1 MAVSLWLSAQLIKMP
16 FAVCRHQRIPLSGK
30 GLPSAQQL
38 QIIQNKAHI
47 LEGLRHIV
55 VDPHLSKR
63 RLLRFGHEQGRLRKT
78 ILFLR
83 NSVQFLTGRRQL
95 RQGKPGTNFNI
106 LFKQSPHECFRIGIG
121 IGNRRHKAFPELDTT
136 TVFRAISD
144 DLSNPEAIG
153 RLFLIG
159 EHLMLKLWYLSQ
171 IRRENKRLSGQAVCH
186 STADRI
192 ENQLLSQ
199 RFALT
204 AEDELGCLILLQID
218 AQLLRRHQ
226 RVGRGQLPAKLRFL
240 LCGKLR
246 VGCVERAKL
255 FLRQWEGGVKREG
268 DLRDCSDT
276 FRAAVTQAKETLSAT
291 GDPQLADFQLDRA
304 YFREMAQAAADSGS
318 EFLQGYVKLLA
329 DAANLRSS
337 VRAHRMGKGGDFLA
351 LALVPG
357 GNVDERSILSAKG
370 GDLTGLFRGGRLA
383 AAAELGAALLS
394 GGGGSFTA
402 FERACDN
409 AVTDYLSQ
417 ARRIAFGEHPVIGY
431 LYAREAEVT
440 AIRTI
445 LSGRMA
451 GLSAETIRERLRES
465 YV

>member
-1 MAVSLWLSAQLIKMP
+1 MHKKLKDTDYLGISTRVRAME
-16 FAVCRHQRIPLSGK
+16 
-30 GLPSAQQL
+30 
-38 QIIQNKAHI
+38 N
-47 LEGLRHIV
+47 
-55 VDPHLSKR
+55 
-63 RLLRFGHEQGRLRKT
+63 RLLTRERMERMIEARTSEEAAK
-78 ILFLR
+78 
-83 NSVQFLTGRRQL
+83 VLT
-95 RQGKPGTNFNI
+95 
-106 LFKQSPHECFRIGIG
+106 ECGYG
-121 IGNRRHKAFPELDTT
+121 E
-136 TVFRAISD
+136 
-144 DLSNPEAIG
+144 LSNVTASGLDEVLAQARDAVYKDMRSSVPDHNLIDVFQMKYDYHNAKVLLKAEAMG
-153 RLFLIG
+153 LEESR
-159 EHLMLKLWYLSQ
+159 
-171 IRRENKRLSGQAVCH
+171 
-186 STADRI
+186 
-192 ENQLLSQ
+192 LLSSGG
-199 RFALT
+199 RYPAAKL
-204 AEDELGCLILLQID
+204 AEDMH
-218 AQLLRRHQ
+218 R
-226 RVGRGQLPAKLRFL
+226 
-240 LCGKLR
+240 
-246 VGCVERAKL
+246 
-255 FLRQWEGGVKREG
+255 G

-304 YFREMAQAAADSGS
+304 YFREMAQAAAGSGS